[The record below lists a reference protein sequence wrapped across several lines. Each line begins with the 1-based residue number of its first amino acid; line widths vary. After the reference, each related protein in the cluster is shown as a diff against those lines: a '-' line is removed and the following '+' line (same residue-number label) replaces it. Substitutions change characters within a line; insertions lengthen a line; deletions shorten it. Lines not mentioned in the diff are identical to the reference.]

1 MAPER
6 FTMKSITIYRED
18 MNNELHG
25 NLFDSLLDDL
35 GIESHTIVDGR
46 PIDRGLE
53 EVTIYVSGSTIEE

>member
-1 MAPER
+1 
-6 FTMKSITIYRED
+6 MKSITIYRED

-35 GIESHTIVDGR
+35 GIETHAIVDGR

-53 EVTIYVSGSTIEE
+53 EVTIWIDRYIASE